1 MTLNQTP
8 MNDPIVTEVRRI
20 REQRA
25 AKFGFDPKRMM
36 ADARRR
42 ERSSGRK
49 VVTLAPRRLE
59 VTAKP

>member
-1 MTLNQTP
+1 
-8 MNDPIVTEVRRI
+8 MNDPIVTEARRI

-25 AKFGFDPKRMM
+25 AKFGFDLKRIM

-42 ERSSGRK
+42 ERIAEGK

-59 VTAKP
+59 VWLRART

>member
-1 MTLNQTP
+1 

-25 AKFGFDPKRMM
+25 AKFGFDLKRIM

-42 ERSSGRK
+42 ERASVRK

-59 VTAKP
+59 VSAKP

>member
-1 MTLNQTP
+1 

-20 REQRA
+20 RELRA
-25 AKFGFDPKRMM
+25 AKFGFDLKRIM

-42 ERSSGRK
+42 ERTSGRK

-59 VTAKP
+59 ASAKR

>member
-1 MTLNQTP
+1 

-25 AKFGFDPKRMM
+25 AKFGFDLKRIM

-42 ERSSGRK
+42 ERASGRK
-49 VVTLAPRRLE
+49 VVTLAPRRLAAS
-59 VTAKP
+59 AKP